1 MSADSCF
8 VRMHYDDRLF
18 TDCAGMPGMPGID
31 TTHSADA
38 IQ

>member
-18 TDCAGMPGMPGID
+18 TDCAGMPGID
-31 TTHSADA
+31 TTHSAAA